1 MNFSRIGLFVFLLL
15 GIALQANAQSLDLFS
30 FQKKPTYHTNFA
42 VILYDGKPI
51 VKEGD
56 GPLTL
61 DFGNRGILSV
71 ATINRTTKEVLP
83 TEPIGFKVGVRDYKS
98 NTRWMYSEKT
108 FYELDLNK
116 LIINADMG
124 YELFFMVVDRKYS
137 LSRNAVLVMDGC

>member
-1 MNFSRIGLFVFLLL
+1 MSFSKIGLFIFLLL
-15 GIALQANAQSLDLFS
+15 GIALQANAQSLDFFGLK
-30 FQKKPTYHTNFA
+30 KKPTYHNHFA

-116 LIINADMG
+116 LIINAEMG